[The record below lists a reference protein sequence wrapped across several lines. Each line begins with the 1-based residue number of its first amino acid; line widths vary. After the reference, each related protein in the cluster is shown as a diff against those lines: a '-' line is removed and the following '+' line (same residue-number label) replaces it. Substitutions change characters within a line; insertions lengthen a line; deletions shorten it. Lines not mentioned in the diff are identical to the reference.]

1 MADNIRK
8 TLKALLE
15 TESLQ
20 IRQLDK
26 LFHLLEETTEITD
39 NFILWLTD
47 YCDKHQIP
55 FLEQTQLKSYIKL
68 SRQILKETRNVLTD
82 LKLNSPRFLQH
93 REPIRRKFTDRK
105 SDEDF
110 TE

>member
-1 MADNIRK
+1 MGDSFRK

-20 IRQLDK
+20 IRQRDK

-39 NFILWLTD
+39 NFILWLID

-68 SRQILKETRNVLTD
+68 SRQILKETRETITD
-82 LKLNSPRFLQH
+82 LKSNSPPFLQH
-93 REPIRRKFTDRK
+93 RKRTPEDATEPNSLTLM
-105 SDEDF
+105 
-110 TE
+110 